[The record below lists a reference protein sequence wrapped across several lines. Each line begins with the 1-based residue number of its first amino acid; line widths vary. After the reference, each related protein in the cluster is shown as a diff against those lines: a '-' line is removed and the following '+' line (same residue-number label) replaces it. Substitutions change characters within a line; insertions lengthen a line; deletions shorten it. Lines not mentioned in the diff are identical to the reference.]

1 MRKQKTSACLVAVVD
16 DDRATY
22 NLVRRIGGE
31 FGWNVQAYFS
41 CIDFVQHD
49 LQSHPNLHCLVI
61 NLRVTDDGADFSML
75 CEKIRDIPKICIA
88 PSGVI
93 LGGLST
99 FPFLPDATGVRFLQ
113 YPYTIQQMREAL
125 QEGIESYARW
135 VLDRGDALR
144 VSEGFS
150 ALTRREL
157 DVCKLVASGMTNA
170 DIAQALGISIKT
182 VKAHRGRVMSK
193 TGASSL
199 ADLVRRFD
207 GFQRLQSSLG
217 AAASL

>member
-22 NLVRRIGGE
+22 NVVRRIGGE
-31 FGWNVQAYFS
+31 FGLNVQAYSS
-41 CIDFVQHD
+41 CIDFVQQE
-49 LQSHPNLHCLVI
+49 LQSNPNLHCLVI
-61 NLRVTDDGADFSML
+61 NLRLTGDGADFSML

-93 LGGLST
+93 LRGLST
-99 FPFLPDATGVRFLQ
+99 FPFLSDATGVRFLQ

-135 VLDRGDALR
+135 ALDRGDALR

-170 DIAQALGISIKT
+170 DVGQALGISIKT
-182 VKAHRGRVMSK
+182 VKAHRGKVMSK

-207 GFQRLQSSLG
+207 GLQRSR
-217 AAASL
+217 